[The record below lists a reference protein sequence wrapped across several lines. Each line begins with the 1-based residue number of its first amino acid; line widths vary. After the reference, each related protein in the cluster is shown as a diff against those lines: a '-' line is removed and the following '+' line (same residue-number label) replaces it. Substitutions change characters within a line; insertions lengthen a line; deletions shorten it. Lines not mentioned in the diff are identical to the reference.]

1 MRPAFLQQLR
11 DWKKALAVLS
21 IYALFFQSLLG
32 GIASGFIAILGM
44 INGRWLS
51 RWNAVFLATTVLT
64 SVTGFLF
71 PFKGVTPGIVVGILS
86 MIVLIV
92 AIIAR
97 YSGRL
102 AGGWRGTYV
111 ISAAVA
117 LYFNFFVLIVQSFEK
132 VPALN
137 SLAPTQSEAPFKI
150 AQLLALV
157 LFVLLAFL
165 AFRRF
170 RVEPAIS

>member
-1 MRPAFLQQLR
+1 MILGLSTAAFTSLH
-11 DWKKALAVLS
+11 VL
-21 IYALFFQSLLG
+21 LSLI
-32 GIASGFIAILGM
+32 GIATGFIVVFGM
-44 INGRWLS
+44 IRARWLS
-51 RWNAVFLATTVLT
+51 LWNTLFLVTTLLT
-64 SVTGFLF
+64 SLTGFLF
-71 PFKGVTPGIVVGILS
+71 PFKGVTPGIVLGILS
-86 MIVLIV
+86 ILVLILAAV
-92 AIIAR
+92 AL

-117 LYFNFFVLIVQSFEK
+117 LYFNFFVLIVQAFEK

-150 AQLLALV
+150 AQLLTLI
-157 LFVLLAFL
+157 LFIFLTVL

-170 RVEPAIS
+170 RVEAATS

>member
-1 MRPAFLQQLR
+1 MILGLSTATFT
-11 DWKKALAVLS
+11 ALHVALS
-21 IYALFFQSLLG
+21 LI

-44 INGRWLS
+44 INSRWFP
-51 RWNAVFLATTVLT
+51 RWNALFLATTVLT
-64 SVTGFLF
+64 SLTGFLF
-71 PFKGVTPGIVVGILS
+71 PFKGITPGIVVGILS
-86 MIVLIV
+86 MIVLILAIV
-92 AIIAR
+92 AL

-117 LYFNFFVLIVQSFEK
+117 LYFNFFVLVVQSFEK
-132 VPALN
+132 VPTLN

-150 AQLLALV
+150 AQLL
-157 LFVLLAFL
+157 VLLLFILLTVL

-170 RVEPAIS
+170 RVAPAIS

>member
-1 MRPAFLQQLR
+1 MILGLSTAAFT
-11 DWKKALAVLS
+11 ALHVALS
-21 IYALFFQSLLG
+21 LI

-111 ISAAVA
+111 ISAAIA
-117 LYFNFFVLIVQSFEK
+117 LYFNFFVLVVQSFEK

-157 LFVLLAFL
+157 LFVVLTVL

-170 RVEPAIS
+170 RVAAAIS

>member
-1 MRPAFLQQLR
+1 MILGLST
-11 DWKKALAVLS
+11 AVFTSLHVLLS
-21 IYALFFQSLLG
+21 LI
-32 GIASGFIAILGM
+32 GIAAGLIVVFGM
-44 INGRWLS
+44 IRATWLS
-51 RWNAVFLATTVLT
+51 MWNTLFLVTTTLT

-86 MIVLIV
+86 IAVLILALV
-92 AIIAR
+92 AL

-132 VPALN
+132 VPALK
-137 SLAPTQSEAPFKI
+137 SLAPTQSEAPFKV
-150 AQLLALV
+150 AQFLALI
-157 LFVLLAFL
+157 LFVVITVL
-165 AFRRF
+165 AFRHF
-170 RVEPAIS
+170 RVEPATS

>member
-1 MRPAFLQQLR
+1 MILGLSTGTFT
-11 DWKKALAVLS
+11 ALHVALS
-21 IYALFFQSLLG
+21 LV

-44 INGRWLS
+44 INARWLP
-51 RWNAVFLATTVLT
+51 RWNALFLATTVLT

-86 MIVLIV
+86 MVVLIV
-92 AIIAR
+92 AIIAC
-97 YSGRL
+97 YSRRL
-102 AGGWRGTYV
+102 GGGWRGTYV
-111 ISAAVA
+111 ISAALA

-132 VPALN
+132 VPALK

-157 LFVLLAFL
+157 LFVVLTVLAFK
-165 AFRRF
+165 RF
-170 RVEPAIS
+170 RVETALS